1 MLGIEELQEE
11 VNPTLEYRGPGW
23 WQNSIQGQDG
33 FGEERS
39 LQISKRQRLQ
49 PTISF
54 VRIMSYQQQS
64 AGIWIAKIIS

>member
-23 WQNSIQGQDG
+23 WRNSIQEQDG

-39 LQISKRQRLQ
+39 LQISKRQHLQ

-64 AGIWIAKIIS
+64 AGISIVRIIS

>member
-1 MLGIEELQEE
+1 MLGIEELLEG
-11 VNPTLEYRGPGW
+11 VNPILEYRGPGW
-23 WQNSIQGQDG
+23 WRNSIQEQDG

-64 AGIWIAKIIS
+64 AGIWIAKTIS